1 MSYLATYK
9 QSTLDPP
16 PPPVG
21 SPCSC
26 PSTLE
31 IPHLP
36 PVPDLQL
43 FAPST
48 EVASPKKKHHLQSFL
63 TPIQSPQT
71 AFRRPKTEPDCCAM
85 G

>member
-16 PPPVG
+16 PPG
-21 SPCSC
+21 GQSPAPAPPPLRSPTSPLSRISNCS
-26 PSTLE
+26 
-31 IPHLP
+31 P
-36 PVPDLQL
+36 PPQRLHRQ
-43 FAPST
+43 
-48 EVASPKKKHHLQSFL
+48 KKKHHLQSFL